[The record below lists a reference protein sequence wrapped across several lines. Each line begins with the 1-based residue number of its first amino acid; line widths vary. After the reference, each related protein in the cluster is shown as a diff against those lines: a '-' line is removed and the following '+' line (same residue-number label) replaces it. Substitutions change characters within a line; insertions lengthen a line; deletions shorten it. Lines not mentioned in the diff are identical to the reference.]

1 VSAAHSTV
9 GQFGRSASLVWLR
22 LRTLSEAKQSKAALA
37 VSAPRKWRSIQRRS
51 SCSSQITRSQGNQ
64 SADHPKPLEQ
74 TDPKGNP
81 NGRNRPAKSN
91 TIRPLGCQP
100 CRAGYSAGLPQRV
113 LRSAAPPD
121 LCAVHSVAA
130 LLSLSLGVA
139 YAGAWRSS
147 TSAAQSCSSQAVRRT
162 LQSRM
167 RTRCVRASRS
177 SPRAYLA
184 A

>member
-1 VSAAHSTV
+1 V

-91 TIRPLGCQP
+91 TIRPLGWCQP

-121 LCAVHSVAA
+121 LCAVHPCTPSLHCRLSALPPQEPGAAA
-130 LLSLSLGVA
+130 LRQRSRVHPRQC
-139 YAGAWRSS
+139 GALYRVEC
-147 TSAAQSCSSQAVRRT
+147 ARGACALPVRLPALT
-162 LQSRM
+162 
-167 RTRCVRASRS
+167 
-177 SPRAYLA
+177 
-184 A
+184 